1 MPDVSKLETSV
12 SGSQSALSATRPP
25 SNQSPITT
33 PNFQTSRPTTP
44 SPRAS
49 STNIHQSVHVRRP
62 SSSFSI
68 GSASSRRQ
76 SMLTPPDSM
85 PQRLPRQQSPQ
96 EAAAIADLHQE
107 LETEQEAQVNRLLNL
122 IRLQHLQSQ
131 TSAIDDNSSTAAT
144 VDSAST
150 TTGRARSPVSASS
163 MSRRGSGRLSRENS
177 ARRPRSGSRA
187 SSTSSPSFQAASF
200 INDSVSESSA
210 TVPWLGSSHSDLGFY
225 MAEAQMLTRENEMLK
240 RRIRE
245 LERQVADLSSK
256 GSTATD
262 VTPTSGSAVTAAAT
276 AEPAEAVGGVLDK
289 A

>member
-1 MPDVSKLETSV
+1 
-12 SGSQSALSATRPP
+12 
-25 SNQSPITT
+25 
-33 PNFQTSRPTTP
+33 
-44 SPRAS
+44 
-49 STNIHQSVHVRRP
+49 
-62 SSSFSI
+62 
-68 GSASSRRQ
+68 
-76 SMLTPPDSM
+76 M
-85 PQRLPRQQSPQ
+85 PQRLPRQQSVQ
-96 EAAAIADLHQE
+96 ETQAFAELHQE

-131 TSAIDDNSSTAAT
+131 SSTTDDNSSTAAT

-163 MSRRGSGRLSRENS
+163 MSRRDSGRLSRENS

-187 SSTSSPSFQAASF
+187 SSTSSPSFQATNFNS
-200 INDSVSESSA
+200 DSANESLSS
-210 TVPWLGSSHSDLGFY
+210 VPWLGSSHSDLGFY
-225 MAEAQMLTRENEMLK
+225 MAEAQMLTRDNEMLK

-262 VTPTSGSAVTAAAT
+262 VTPTSGVAVAEAAVVEPVV
-276 AEPAEAVGGVLDK
+276 AEPAETACDVQDK